1 MTTNVVTPLPSCP
14 TRHHGMLPLEE
25 ILPLG
30 DSGFSPSLV
39 SVVFRKV
46 MAPSFQRS
54 SVPFV
59 FRHRGLVADFESTL
73 LGRVDGEPRR
83 AGGEGQI
90 TACLIE
96 RHTDHAATLPAGSST
111 SPATLPRRVEIDD

>member
-1 MTTNVVTPLPSCP
+1 MTRNVVTPLPSCP

-25 ILPLG
+25 ILSLG

-46 MAPSFQRS
+46 IAAS
-54 SVPFV
+54 SLKSPVPFV

-90 TACLIE
+90 TACLTK
-96 RHTDHAATLPAGSST
+96 RHPGHAATLPAGSST